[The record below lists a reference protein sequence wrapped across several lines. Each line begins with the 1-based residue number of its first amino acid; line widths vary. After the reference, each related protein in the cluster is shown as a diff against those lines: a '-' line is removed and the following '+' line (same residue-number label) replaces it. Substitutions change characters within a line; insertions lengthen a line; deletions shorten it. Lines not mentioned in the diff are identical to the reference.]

1 MNIDFLTQGF
11 IRNALLGGL
20 MIAVVFGITSF
31 FVVMR
36 RLSFLTV
43 GIAHA
48 AFGGVAVGLLL
59 GLSPYVTSIV
69 FCLLIG
75 FLIRYQSKESSGGG
89 YDAVTGILFAAT
101 MALGIVLLAL
111 KKDYTFDIMGY
122 LFGSILGITPGDLL
136 IMLLTGSAVLL
147 YLGFFFR
154 QLLFVTFDPEVAR
167 SSGIRVSVL
176 ESSIVVIVALL
187 VVIAIKMIGIIL
199 VTAFLVL
206 PASFA
211 TKLCSRYQRVILVS
225 LVFSVVVFLVG
236 FFLSYQLDLP
246 AGAGI
251 VLLGTVV
258 FLATPNSIR

>member
-1 MNIDFLTQGF
+1 MTIEIFTHGF

-43 GIAHA
+43 GVAHA

-59 GLSPYVTSIV
+59 GVSPYFTSIL

-75 FLIRYQSKESSGGG
+75 FLIQHQSQESSGGG
-89 YDAVTGILFAAT
+89 YDAITGILFAAT
-101 MALGIVLLAL
+101 MALGIILLSL

-122 LFGSILGITPGDLL
+122 LFGSILGITERDLI
-136 IMLLTGSAVLL
+136 IMLVVGTGVLL
-147 YLGFFFR
+147 YLILFFR

-167 SSGIRVSVL
+167 SSGIPVSAL
-176 ESSIVVIVALL
+176 ESSIVIIVALL

-211 TKLCSRYQRVILVS
+211 TKLCSRYQHALLVS
-225 LVFSVVVFLVG
+225 LGFSILIFIIG
-236 FFLSYQLDLP
+236 FVLSYQLDLP
-246 AGAGI
+246 TGAGI
-251 VLLGTVV
+251 VLLGTLV
-258 FLATPNSIR
+258 FLATPNRIR

>member
-1 MNIDFLTQGF
+1 MIIEILSQGF
-11 IRNALLGGL
+11 VRNALFGGL
-20 MIAVVFGITSF
+20 MISVVFGLMSF

-48 AFGGVAVGLLL
+48 AFGGVAIGLLL
-59 GLSPYVTSIV
+59 GISPYLTSV
-69 FCLLIG
+69 LFCVLIG
-75 FLIRYQSKESSGGG
+75 FLIRHQSQEGSGGS
-89 YDAVTGILFAAT
+89 YDAITGILFAAT
-101 MALGIVLLAL
+101 MALGIVLLSL
-111 KKDYTFDIMGY
+111 KQDFTFDIMGY
-122 LFGSILGITPGDLL
+122 LFGSILGITRTDLV
-136 IMLLTGSAVLL
+136 IMLIVGTGVIIYLAVL
-147 YLGFFFR
+147 FR

-167 SSGIRVSVL
+167 SSGIPVSLL
-176 ESSIVVIVALL
+176 ESSIVIVVALL

-211 TKLCSRYQRVILVS
+211 TRLCSGYQRAMIVS
-225 LVFSVVVFLVG
+225 LLFSVLVFLTG
-236 FFLSYQLDLP
+236 FFAAYQLDLP

-258 FLATPNSIR
+258 FLITPNRAR

>member
-1 MNIDFLTQGF
+1 MNIDFLSQGF
-11 IRNALLGGL
+11 IQHALLGGL
-20 MIAVVFGITSF
+20 MIAVVFGFTSF

-48 AFGGVAVGLLL
+48 AFGGVAIGLLL
-59 GLSPYVTSIV
+59 GLSPYITSIV
-69 FCLLIG
+69 FCLLVG
-75 FLIRYQSKESSGGG
+75 FLIRYQSKGNSGGG

-101 MALGIVLLAL
+101 MALGIILLSL

-122 LFGSILGITPGDLL
+122 LFGSILGITSTDLV
-136 IMLLTGSAVLL
+136 IMLVIGGVVLL
-147 YLGFFFR
+147 FLGFFFR

-199 VTAFLVL
+199 VTAFMVL
-206 PASFA
+206 PASVA

-225 LVFSVVVFLVG
+225 LVFSVLVFLIG
-236 FFLSYQLDLP
+236 FFLSYHLDLP

-251 VLLGTVV
+251 VLLGTAV
-258 FLATPNSIR
+258 FLLTPDRIR